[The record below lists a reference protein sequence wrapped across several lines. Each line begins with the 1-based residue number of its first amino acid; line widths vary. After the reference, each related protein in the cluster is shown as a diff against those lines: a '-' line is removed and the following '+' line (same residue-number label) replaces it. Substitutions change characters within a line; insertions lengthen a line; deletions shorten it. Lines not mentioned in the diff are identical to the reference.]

1 MSDAGTTFTID
12 IPVTA
17 GGVEGASQAIKSLE
31 TNLDAASKAA
41 LASGDAMK
49 AGQAAYSQAEQSA
62 NRAAKAVEKIGV
74 AVAAQ
79 KSKLAAASGAGD
91 DKSASA
97 AAATLQALGVRQSEA
112 VAKANAA
119 KAALM
124 GEAAALDKL
133 KTAAT
138 TAEAAQKKIVK
149 DLDALSKGKAEAEKK
164 LKEGGEGFEFAG
176 VSRGLG
182 KLGGPLAEAG
192 RSVLEVGEGFKKLGK
207 QFGSVGAL
215 AIGSTVLIVALA
227 AAVIALSVALIVGI
241 AKIIEWGVKLA
252 DANHNA
258 LLLSEGIARTVAGG
272 TLLNAK
278 INALTKT
285 IPQTREELSAMAK
298 SLADSG
304 LRGDKLS
311 AALER
316 AAIRAAQLK
325 FGPNFREEMLS
336 LDEQTK
342 VFGADISETF
352 GGLKTDALMKGLQL
366 LIKLF
371 DANTESGRA
380 MKVVFESIFQPMVD
394 GLAGAAPKIERFF
407 LQFEILALKALIA
420 IKPYGSTIVGIAK
433 AFIELLV
440 IVTVI
445 GAALLAL
452 AAIPAA
458 IVVGLIF
465 LVDKFEQTGEAIG
478 NFFKNLNLS
487 TVAAD
492 MMAGL
497 VNGIKSAGGAVIAA
511 LTGVVTT
518 AINAVKGLLG
528 IHSPSTVFAEIGMN
542 TGAGMAEG
550 VDSSAPRVSN
560 SLESMIAPPS
570 PGKPGKSAAPGDGAG
585 AGSKSGMNLSNVKF
599 EFHGVE
605 GAADAEGK
613 FRELFIRLLEGDSAQ
628 LGAAVPLGAT

>member
-17 GGVEGASQAIKSLE
+17 GGVEGASKAIESLE

-79 KSKLAAASGAGD
+79 KSKLLQASGAGD
-91 DKSASA
+91 DKSAQA
-97 AAATLQALGVRQSEA
+97 AAAKLQALGVRQAEA
-112 VAKANAA
+112 VAKANEA

-138 TAEAAQKKIVK
+138 VAAEA
-149 DLDALSKGKAEAEKK
+149 
-164 LKEGGEGFEFAG
+164 GGEGFEFAT

-227 AAVIALSVALIVGI
+227 AAVVALSVALIVGI

-252 DANHNA
+252 DANRNA

-311 AALER
+311 AALEK
-316 AAIRAAQLK
+316 AAIRAAKLK

-352 GGLKTDALMKGLQL
+352 GSLKTDALMKGLQL

-440 IVTVI
+440 IVTII

-550 VDSSAPRVSN
+550 VDSSASKVSN
-560 SLESMIAPPS
+560 SLESMIAPP
-570 PGKPGKSAAPGDGAG
+570 GKPGKPAAPGDGAG
-585 AGSKSGMNLSNVKF
+585 SKSGVNLSNVKF

-628 LGAAVPLGAT
+628 LGAAVPLGA